1 MVPCSRAS
9 TEELSA
15 LHEAWATSSGRRT
28 PTSSTSPRRLPWRRI
43 LSRLKV
49 MKNTKRAAL
58 VWLDE
63 HLEDYYRK
71 ESVEET
77 GEERWPQVP
86 YARKIQ
92 VRCSIK
98 VSYLRASWMHG
109 SVARRVTSRSG

>member
-1 MVPCSRAS
+1 MGHVFRAKNPYVVHVPEAAALAS
-9 TEELSA
+9 HLFLA
-15 LHEAWATSSGRRT
+15 LEQ
-28 PTSSTSPRRLPWRRI
+28 
-43 LSRLKV
+43 V

-77 GEERWPQVP
+77 SEERWPQVP

-92 VRCSIK
+92 VRCSMK
-98 VSYLRASWMHG
+98 VSYLRASWIQG
-109 SVARRVTSRSG
+109 NVARRVTSQSG